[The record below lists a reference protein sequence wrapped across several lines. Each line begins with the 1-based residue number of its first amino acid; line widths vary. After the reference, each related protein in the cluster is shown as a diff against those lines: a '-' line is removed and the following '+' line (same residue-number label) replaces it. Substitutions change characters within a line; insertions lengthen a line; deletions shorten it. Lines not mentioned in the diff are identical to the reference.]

1 MECRRSLDHSCCR
14 ATTTTSMTMPCSGA
28 RSGAMRSG
36 GSPHGIVDHWRC
48 RRIRCCAARGRQAGR
63 ARRRHEDYRSRNLRR
78 RVAFRRAR
86 RNDPPDQ
93 VHAGPRTASRLRR
106 PRAYHRPGRGP
117 STQHGRPRFPSHSVG
132 PSLRTQPRAIG
143 PPPAAV
149 GRALVDPGRRAG
161 DDRGRRQPRQT
172 RPEGRCACRRA
183 HSSGRDRCAGQ
194 LARSAISTAFVDIL
208 SIDAL
213 SDGEIAE
220 ILSRAAQFFTGNRG
234 RRSAERLHGK
244 IVFNLF
250 YENSTRTAMSFAT
263 AAHRLGASAISLS
276 VERSSVQ
283 KGETLEDT
291 ARTLNAMR
299 PDALVI
305 RHRENGAPAAVALV
319 MDAPVLNAGDG
330 TNEHPTQALLDA
342 ATIQH
347 RLGNLEGLKV
357 AICGDIRHSRVARS
371 SAKLLPRLGAEVRLA
386 GPPSLMPDGIPPLLI
401 DDAICG
407 ADVVMMLR
415 VQRERL
421 EEDLGDAPGEYLARY
436 GLTRE
441 RLATASPQAVV
452 MHPGPMNRGVEID
465 SGIADDPD
473 RSLITLQVEMGVAVR
488 MACLEIVV
496 GSTASS
502 ALRR

>member
-1 MECRRSLDHSCCR
+1 
-14 ATTTTSMTMPCSGA
+14 
-28 RSGAMRSG
+28 
-36 GSPHGIVDHWRC
+36 
-48 RRIRCCAARGRQAGR
+48 
-63 ARRRHEDYRSRNLRR
+63 
-78 RVAFRRAR
+78 
-86 RNDPPDQ
+86 
-93 VHAGPRTASRLRR
+93 
-106 PRAYHRPGRGP
+106 
-117 STQHGRPRFPSHSVG
+117 
-132 PSLRTQPRAIG
+132 
-143 PPPAAV
+143 
-149 GRALVDPGRRAG
+149 
-161 DDRGRRQPRQT
+161 
-172 RPEGRCACRRA
+172 
-183 HSSGRDRCAGQ
+183 
-194 LARSAISTAFVDIL
+194 VDIL

-220 ILSRAAQFFTGNRG
+220 ILERSAQFFAGNRG

-305 RHRENGAPAAVALV
+305 RHRENGAPAAVALIV
-319 MDAPVLNAGDG
+319 DAPVLNAGDG

-342 ATIQH
+342 ATIRQ
-347 RLGNLEGLKV
+347 RLGRIEGLKV

-371 SAKLLPRLGAEVRLA
+371 NAKLLPRLGAEVRLA
-386 GPPSLMPDGIPPLLI
+386 GPPGLAPDGMSV
-401 DDAICG
+401 DEAIGG

-441 RLATASPQAVV
+441 RLATASGAAVV

-465 SGIADDPD
+465 PSVADDPE
-473 RSLITLQVEMGVAVR
+473 RSLIALQVEMGVATR
-488 MACLEIVV
+488 MACLELVV
-496 GSTASS
+496 GSA
-502 ALRR
+502 AR